1 MAKKTSR
8 GARAVKVTAR
18 EAKAKSKKPVAAEVE
33 VVQRPRGEGVDTAI
47 VVITSLVLLAA
58 ILFTD
63 AFRGASGEG
72 MFF

>member
-8 GARAVKVTAR
+8 GARAKTQAR
-18 EAKAKSKKPVAAEVE
+18 EPKAKSKKPMTAEVE
-33 VVQRPRGEGVDTAI
+33 VVEESKGEGIDSAI
-47 VVITSLVLLAA
+47 VIITSLLLVAA

-72 MFF
+72 LFF